1 MRVILLNKGV
11 TLMNNNNDWEKLFSP
26 EIIKAA
32 KEAVKSGRPIDLT
45 DDITFKLFFAGNT
58 PESEKCLCSFLSA
71 VIGIKVTN
79 AEVINSEILPEMVS
93 DKTSRLDINCV
104 FENGD
109 KADIEMQCSKEDDD
123 QRNRA
128 LFYGGKLVADS
139 LKKGEKYDKMKKT
152 YQIMVVNYKEFDDDD
167 FFTEFQMYSVKKE
180 IVLSD
185 RETIY
190 FIELPKLKKY
200 LKCDFEKITPLQFWA
215 IMIKYYQNNEIREKL
230 METSR
235 YKEDS
240 AMAEKVAS
248 LITDDMRAWAV
259 RLSREGGEYDRM
271 ARLAAAEERG
281 EKRGIHT
288 AKLET
293 ARNFLLMGLSEEQVA
308 QGTGL
313 SLSEIQKL

>member
-1 MRVILLNKGV
+1 
-11 TLMNNNNDWEKLFSP
+11 
-26 EIIKAA
+26 
-32 KEAVKSGRPIDLT
+32 
-45 DDITFKLFFAGNT
+45 
-58 PESEKCLCSFLSA
+58 
-71 VIGIKVTN
+71 
-79 AEVINSEILPEMVS
+79 MVS

-109 KADIEMQCSKEDDD
+109 KADIELQCSREDDD

-281 EKRGIHT
+281 EKRGLQRGIAIGENRGRAEGSHT

-293 ARNFLLMGLSEEQVA
+293 ASNLIKMGMSHNQISEA
-308 QGTGL
+308 TGL
-313 SLSEIQKL
+313 SLSEIRNLK